1 MKEQEIYWLVVWVNR
16 ADEYEKVE
24 ALCGSEEEALEVK
37 KALTKERRYNDSFD
51 YYRLDNDWDYEVRR
65 VTGAELDAVRQQYI
79 EKRLDEVH
87 KSFWQHMEGED
98 FVEAC
103 RQSVAWV
110 TEVKDHITDESIL
123 QFAKDGESFYAPW
136 RDFHGYLKLF
146 AVRRYTPPHWL
157 SVWALVAGNSMGG
170 SLPVP
175 VRHFSSAAEFHQ
187 WASHEEEAL
196 AEFMSK
202 LRERRLSRSE
212 ICELCER
219 RHLNVCKHGG
229 VCSSVPEE

>member
-1 MKEQEIYWLVVWVNR
+1 MKEQEIYWQVVWMNHAGR
-16 ADEYEKVE
+16 YELME
-24 ALCGSEEEALEVK
+24 ALCDNEEEALKIKEK
-37 KALTKERRYNDSFD
+37 RTKEREYDDSFD
-51 YYRLDNDWDYEVRR
+51 YYSLDNDWDYEVRR
-65 VTGAELDAVRQQYI
+65 VTAAELEADRQQYI
-79 EKRLDEVH
+79 EERLKEVH
-87 KSFWQHMEGED
+87 KSFWQHMDGED

-103 RQSVAWV
+103 RQSVVWV
-110 TEVKDHITDESIL
+110 TKVKEHITDESIL
-123 QFAKDGESFYAPW
+123 QFAKDGECFYSPW
-136 RDFHGYLKLF
+136 RDFLRNLKLF

-157 SVWALVAGNSMGG
+157 SVWALVAGDSLGG

-187 WASHEEEAL
+187 WASHEEDAL
-196 AEFMSK
+196 ADFMAK